1 MSVPGRPSEGN
12 RWLMH
17 NEDHV
22 YAYAFALVA
31 NEDQA
36 FGGKATESSRN
47 IFIAI
52 SHRKKMWAPRVLRAT
67 LNEETWHYSRS
78 NRRNCQTSLN
88 FIRPHFLT
96 RVGFCLQRIFSYFSW
111 AKTHCPLL
119 FRKKKK
125 GEEEK
130 NTMKRSEMWSSDQM
144 WSSYMN
150 NKAM

>member
-1 MSVPGRPSEGN
+1 MSVPGWPSAGN

-52 SHRKKMWAPRVLRAT
+52 SHRKKCEKKMWAPRVLRAT

-78 NRRNCQTSLN
+78 NRRNSQTSLN

-111 AKTHCPLL
+111 AKAHCPLL
-119 FRKKKK
+119 FRKKKRRRRK
-125 GEEEK
+125 KHHETLWNVIK
-130 NTMKRSEMWSSDQM
+130 WS
-144 WSSYMN
+144 N
-150 NKAM
+150 VIILHE